1 MANATLQSECH
12 FSSFGLK
19 RERKEN
25 SIDRRNEGGCVQLG
39 SGSCVESTTQL
50 AILAA
55 FSLGMVTFTSQN
67 PLITNNIVLNNNP

>member
-39 SGSCVESTTQL
+39 
-50 AILAA
+50 
-55 FSLGMVTFTSQN
+55 
-67 PLITNNIVLNNNP
+67 